1 MALKDERKRKRER
14 KKYFKQCYLWWNRL
28 KKLLENPFFF
38 VWGIQLWLNLLLN
51 FLKDSS
57 HSGLAYRLSSLLID
71 KSSRPVFRGKECF
84 KVRGKVILITFLT
97 SALDPSLLS
106 YIHTRRLKV
115 LFEDSYKGVSIW
127 DTFSPNTISNE
138 KLHRRTVKNSSSLK
152 LREEDGNESA
162 ISSECYSASALL
174 RFALR

>member
-1 MALKDERKRKRER
+1 MRERKRER
-14 KKYFKQCYLWWNRL
+14 ERNISNNVIFGGTGWKNCWKI
-28 KKLLENPFFF
+28 PFFF

-57 HSGLAYRLSSLLID
+57 HSGLAYRLSSLLVD
-71 KSSRPVFRGKECF
+71 KSSRSVFRGKECF
-84 KVRGKVILITFLT
+84 KVLGKVILITFLT
-97 SALDPSLLS
+97 SALGPCLLS
-106 YIHTRRLKV
+106 CMHTRRLKV
-115 LFEDSYKGVSIW
+115 LFEDSCKGVSIR
-127 DTFSPNTISNE
+127 DTFSPNTISSD

-162 ISSECYSASALL
+162 MSSECYSASALL

>member
-1 MALKDERKRKRER
+1 MAFEDERKRKRER

-57 HSGLAYRLSSLLID
+57 HSGLAYRLSSLLVD

-97 SALDPSLLS
+97 SALGPSLLS
-106 YIHTRRLKV
+106 YMHTRRLKV
-115 LFEDSYKGVSIW
+115 LFEDSCKGVSIR
-127 DTFSPNTISNE
+127 DSFSSNTISNE
-138 KLHRRTVKNSSSLK
+138 KLPRRTVKNSSSLK